1 MNAHPATWEA
11 LGGLFRYPDATYGN
25 RLHHCRQA
33 LETCCPQAAACL
45 LEVEEALAGRSQT
58 DWEELY
64 TRTFDL
70 NPSCALDIGWHLYG
84 EQYERG
90 RFLVRCRDLL
100 RELEIEEDG
109 ELPDHLSSLLSALGR
124 LPEELAAPFAA
135 RFLLPAL
142 LVMREV
148 LRDKGSDFAGL
159 LGAAVILAE
168 EKKGDLPVAQPQQRI
183 DFDLVQIGT
192 AGSKAAAGRPM
203 R

>member
-1 MNAHPATWEA
+1 MNAHPATWDA
-11 LGGLFRYPDATYGN
+11 LGGLFCYPDSTYAERLYQCRRAMETHSPEAAT
-25 RLHHCRQA
+25 
-33 LETCCPQAAACL
+33 CL
-45 LEVEEALAGRSQT
+45 LKVEESLVGRSRM
-58 DWEELY
+58 DMEELY

-70 NPSCALDIGWHLYG
+70 NPTCTLDIGWHLYG

-100 RELEIEEDG
+100 EELSIDEKG

-142 LVMREV
+142 LVMRKALE
-148 LRDKGSDFAGL
+148 KKESAFAGL
-159 LGAAVILAE
+159 LAAAVILAE
-168 EKKGDLPVAQPQQRI
+168 EKKGDLPVAQPQQRLDI
-183 DFDLVQIGT
+183 DLVQIG
-192 AGSKAAAGRPM
+192 AGGKSPRAGRPM